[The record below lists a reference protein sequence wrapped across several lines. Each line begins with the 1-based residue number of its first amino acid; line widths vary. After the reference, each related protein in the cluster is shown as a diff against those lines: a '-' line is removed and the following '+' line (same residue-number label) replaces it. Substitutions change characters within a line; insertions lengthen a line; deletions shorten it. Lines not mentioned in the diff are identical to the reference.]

1 MGVRRSVSVL
11 GVGWLGLPL
20 VRSLKARGFYVKGS
34 TTQIEKIP
42 LLSPHCHEMYI
53 CRVDEKI
60 DCKQIP
66 HSNNSDPTNQLAS
79 LQAEK
84 KSKNGHE
91 EHPIDSIVESR
102 DSQSVMPPSLE
113 NEAAIQSFLSSERII
128 INIPPSTKSPDK
140 HLQQIRA
147 ICKVINNSQKDAH
160 IIYASS
166 TSVYGEKLFERKN
179 SIDDNRSRPKWNG
192 KGQIIKKGH
201 IIKRQIEGQIINSEG
216 DNPPINKEKT
226 PLENDLKNLPIK
238 DKLSVVKNR
247 GRATLGLSQGEE
259 KANGLKEKS
268 FFHNSPAIPSSNQIR
283 ICREE
288 DDPSPET
295 DVGRVL
301 LDVEN
306 WLMDTFGRE
315 RVTIIRFGGLVGKDR
330 HPGYFFSSNAKQP
343 EKKSNRQRE
352 KDIGRRKSPKKR
364 PANAPV
370 NLIHQTDAVN
380 ILIAAAEETFRGV
393 TLNGVSSTRCSR
405 REFYLQAA
413 KSRGIPEKKFLALR
427 VFDGQKKEPKST
439 AELDTD
445 GNDKEGE
452 AENHND
458 LPDHKGGLVGKLV
471 SNEKLKSYGFRFE
484 YEDLLDWVGKKLTR

>member
-20 VRSLKARGFYVKGS
+20 VRSLKGRGFYVKGS
-34 TTQIEKIP
+34 TTQMEKIP

-53 CRVDEKI
+53 CRVDKKI
-60 DCKQIP
+60 DCKQIF
-66 HSNNSDPTNQLAS
+66 HSNNSDPASQLAS

-84 KSKNGHE
+84 KPKNGHE
-91 EHPIDSIVESR
+91 ENPIDSIVESR

-113 NEAAIQSFLSSERII
+113 NEAAIQSFLSSELII
-128 INIPPSTKSPDK
+128 INIPPSRKSPDK

-147 ICKVINNSQKDAH
+147 ISSIINNSQKDVH

-179 SIDDNRSRPKWNG
+179 SIDDNRSRLKWNE
-192 KGQIIKKGH
+192 KGQIIKKG
-201 IIKRQIEGQIINSEG
+201 QIVGQIVEQINSEG

-238 DKLSVVKNR
+238 DKLSVAKNR

-259 KANGLKEKS
+259 KANRLKEKS
-268 FFHNSPAIPSSNQIR
+268 FFYDSPAIPSSNQIR
-283 ICREE
+283 VCREE

-301 LDVEN
+301 LDAEN

-330 HPGYFFSSNAKQP
+330 HPGYFFSSDAKQP
-343 EKKSNRQRE
+343 DEKSDRQR
-352 KDIGRRKSPKKR
+352 KDIGRKKSPKKR

-380 ILIAAAEETFRGV
+380 ILVAAAEETFRGV

-413 KSRGIPEKKFLALR
+413 KSIGISKKKFLALR
-427 VFDGQKKEPKST
+427 VFDGQKKEPKPT
-439 AELDTD
+439 AELGTD
-445 GNDKEGE
+445 DNDKGGE

-458 LPDHKGGLVGKLV
+458 LPDHKEILVGKLV

-484 YEDLLDWVGKKLTR
+484 YEDLLDWVGKRLTR